1 MMRLTRAT
9 RLLGCVLCCLCTVAC
24 TSAEKAQ
31 KPDSE
36 EHRNA
41 ARKVAGLYKLYNDTF
56 LSLEER
62 VEGLMRNVNKAVDDS
77 RKLEEILSADNGGD
91 TAEIRKSI
99 EAAQRDAK
107 EAHQEAQLMASAA
120 SGVSAYIDK
129 VLNFTSTFV
138 VTTKKQHG
146 TSKEVD
152 EDTRIISWRSYVI
165 KEGITPVDYEEKF
178 ARRDHILQGSRDLPM
193 VNKEDVDKWTTNTQ
207 QLLERASKDVANV
220 ADAFVRPIVEKFAE
234 ELEKNHSNA
243 NSSTWNN
250 DKDKRVKDHIATVK
264 RLLGSGLLDIVE
276 KEFKNV
282 TTLMANTFR
291 KLDTAQISERKVRE
305 EERERKGKKEERAE
319 QERKRKEEEER
330 AEQERKKKKE
340 EEERAEQERKR
351 KEEEERAEQERKRK
365 EEEERAEQE
374 RKRKEEE
381 ERAEQERKKEEEEEE
396 RAEQERKRKKEE
408 EERAE
413 QERKRKEE
421 EERAE
426 QERKRKEEEE
436 RAEQERKKR
445 KEEEERA
452 EQERKRKEEEERAE
466 QERKRKEEEERA
478 EQERKKEEEEEE
490 RAEQERKRKKEEE
503 ERAEQER
510 KRKEEEERLSRRGRG
525 RRRRSV
531 LSRRGR
537 RRRRSVLSRRGRG
550 RRRRSVLSRR
560 GRGRRRKLW
569 TLKQVL
575 TIKVLWRIGLLW
587 GMKSS
592 CVALG

>member
-1 MMRLTRAT
+1 MRLTRAT

-193 VNKEDVDKWTTNTQ
+193 VNKEDVDKWTMNTQ
-207 QLLERASKDVANV
+207 QLLKKASKDVANV
-220 ADAFVRPIVEKFAE
+220 AEAFVRPIVEKFAE
-234 ELEKNHSNA
+234 ELKKNHSNA

-291 KLDTAQISERKVRE
+291 KLDTAQISERKARE
-305 EERERKGKKEERAE
+305 EERER
-319 QERKRKEEEER
+319 
-330 AEQERKKKKE
+330 
-340 EEERAEQERKR
+340 
-351 KEEEERAEQERKRK
+351 
-365 EEEERAEQE
+365 
-374 RKRKEEE
+374 
-381 ERAEQERKKEEEEEE
+381 
-396 RAEQERKRKKEE
+396 
-408 EERAE
+408 
-413 QERKRKEE
+413 
-421 EERAE
+421 
-426 QERKRKEEEE
+426 
-436 RAEQERKKR
+436 
-445 KEEEERA
+445 
-452 EQERKRKEEEERAE
+452 
-466 QERKRKEEEERA
+466 
-478 EQERKKEEEEEE
+478 
-490 RAEQERKRKKEEE
+490 
-503 ERAEQER
+503 
-510 KRKEEEERLSRRGRG
+510 
-525 RRRRSV
+525 
-531 LSRRGR
+531 
-537 RRRRSVLSRRGRG
+537 
-550 RRRRSVLSRR
+550 
-560 GRGRRRKLW
+560 
-569 TLKQVL
+569 
-575 TIKVLWRIGLLW
+575 
-587 GMKSS
+587 
-592 CVALG
+592 

>member
-1 MMRLTRAT
+1 MRLTRAT

-107 EAHQEAQLMASAA
+107 EAHQEAQLLASAA
-120 SGVSAYIDK
+120 SRASAYINRK
-129 VLNFTSTFV
+129 LNFTSTFV

-165 KEGITPVDYEEKF
+165 KEGITPVDYEGKF

-250 DKDKRVKDHIATVK
+250 DKDKRVKDHIAAVK
-264 RLLGSGLLDIVE
+264 GLLGSGLLDIVE

-291 KLDTAQISERKVRE
+291 KLDTAQISERKARE
-305 EERERKGKKEERAE
+305 EERERKRKEEERAEQERKRKEEEEERAEQERKRKERAERERKRKERAERERKRKERAE

-330 AEQERKKKKE
+330 AERGE
-340 EEERAEQERKR
+340 EEEGGGGGAR
-351 KEEEERAEQERKRK
+351 
-365 EEEERAEQE
+365 
-374 RKRKEEE
+374 
-381 ERAEQERKKEEEEEE
+381 
-396 RAEQERKRKKEE
+396 
-408 EERAE
+408 
-413 QERKRKEE
+413 
-421 EERAE
+421 
-426 QERKRKEEEE
+426 
-436 RAEQERKKR
+436 
-445 KEEEERA
+445 
-452 EQERKRKEEEERAE
+452 
-466 QERKRKEEEERA
+466 
-478 EQERKKEEEEEE
+478 
-490 RAEQERKRKKEEE
+490 
-503 ERAEQER
+503 
-510 KRKEEEERLSRRGRG
+510 
-525 RRRRSV
+525 
-531 LSRRGR
+531 
-537 RRRRSVLSRRGRG
+537 
-550 RRRRSVLSRR
+550 
-560 GRGRRRKLW
+560 
-569 TLKQVL
+569 
-575 TIKVLWRIGLLW
+575 
-587 GMKSS
+587 
-592 CVALG
+592 